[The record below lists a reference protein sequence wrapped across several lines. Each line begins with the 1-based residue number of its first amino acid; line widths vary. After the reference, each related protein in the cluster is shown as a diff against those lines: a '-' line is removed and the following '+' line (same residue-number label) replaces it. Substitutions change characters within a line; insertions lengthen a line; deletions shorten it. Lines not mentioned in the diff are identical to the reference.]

1 MKMHRHF
8 AAYRLTKGLYC
19 REVCRIHRMFRKVVR
34 RMGFVC
40 EQHPGLL

>member
-8 AAYRLTKGLYC
+8 AAYKLTEGLYC
-19 REVCRIHRMFRKVVR
+19 REVCRIHKIFIKVVR

-40 EQHPGLL
+40 EQHSLLL